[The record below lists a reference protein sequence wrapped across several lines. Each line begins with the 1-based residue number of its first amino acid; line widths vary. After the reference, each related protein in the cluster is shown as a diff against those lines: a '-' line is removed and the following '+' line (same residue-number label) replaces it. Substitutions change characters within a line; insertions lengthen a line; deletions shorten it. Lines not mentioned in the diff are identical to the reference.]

1 MLTDSRNPEIFKNY
15 LSDNLS
21 NKLLLFLIFLSKTF
35 NNMPKNNQNYQIF
48 FDYIFKRIEGDLRE
62 LGYGDMSVNKK
73 MKVIVTKFYS
83 ILVDFKNFANI
94 SYDSKKDIM
103 LKYFA
108 QIEQIEDFI
117 KFLDTYFAIDNV
129 EHNDI

>member
-15 LSDNLS
+15 ISDNLS

-35 NNMPKNNQNYQIF
+35 NNMPKNNENYQIF
-48 FDYIFKRIEGDLRE
+48 FDYIFKRIEADLRE

-103 LKYFA
+103 LKYFT

>member
-21 NKLLLFLIFLSKTF
+21 NKLLVFLIFLSKTF
-35 NNMPKNNQNYQIF
+35 NNMPKNNQNYQLF
-48 FDYIFKRIEGDLRE
+48 FDYIFKRIENDLRE

-83 ILVDFKNFANI
+83 ILVDFKNFANNTH
-94 SYDSKKDIM
+94 DRKKDII
-103 LKYFA
+103 LKYFS
-108 QIEQIEDFI
+108 QIEKKEDFI
-117 KFLDTYFAIDNV
+117 KLLDTYFAIDNV
-129 EHNDI
+129 